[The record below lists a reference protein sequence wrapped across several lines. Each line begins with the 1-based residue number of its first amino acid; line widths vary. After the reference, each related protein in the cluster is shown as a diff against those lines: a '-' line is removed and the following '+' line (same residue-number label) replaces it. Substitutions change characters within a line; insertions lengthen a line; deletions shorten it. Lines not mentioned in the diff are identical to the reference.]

1 MKERDYRYRN
11 KKWQKYQYID
21 LKKTIKEIG
30 EICGVSNGTIQ
41 YWLRKFK
48 IEIRSLSKALK
59 GRTLSEEHKQNISN
73 SKKGKK
79 QSEKTKKQ
87 ISESI
92 KKLYLKHPEKW
103 IQSKESKKKRSEKMK
118 GKNMRDKSPN
128 WKGDNAKYDAI
139 HNNIRK
145 NKPKP
150 KDCEDCGKPENYDI
164 KNGYGK
170 LELSNSTGKLIRDIN
185 NFRWVHQ
192 SCHIKYDKE
201 NKIIHEGLLTKSI
214 ITINQ
219 NTLFKLRIAKAK
231 IEKKLNQKHLN
242 WKDFFEEIIKMIE
255 QSIK

>member
-92 KKLYLKHPEKW
+92 KKNGVILILFGFRKQHYFRAYHKDLVKKNVNKTNKYLGRNE
-103 IQSKESKKKRSEKMK
+103 
-118 GKNMRDKSPN
+118 
-128 WKGDNAKYDAI
+128 
-139 HNNIRK
+139 
-145 NKPKP
+145 
-150 KDCEDCGKPENYDI
+150 
-164 KNGYGK
+164 
-170 LELSNSTGKLIRDIN
+170 
-185 NFRWVHQ
+185 
-192 SCHIKYDKE
+192 
-201 NKIIHEGLLTKSI
+201 
-214 ITINQ
+214 
-219 NTLFKLRIAKAK
+219 
-231 IEKKLNQKHLN
+231 
-242 WKDFFEEIIKMIE
+242 
-255 QSIK
+255 